1 VLCTIGDLVEDVVV
15 WLNTE
20 LNIGSDT
27 ESIIR
32 RTRGGSAANVAMF
45 AALTGTP
52 SRFIGQVGHDRL
64 GTHLC
69 EVLRNSGVDVQVI
82 SDGRTG
88 SIVVLVQPNGQRSF
102 LTDRGVA
109 SHLAHFDAALMN
121 DVHILH
127 VPTYSLTD
135 EPLASTCAQYIA
147 SARSN
152 GALISVDASSASVLT
167 KYGIQRFQALM
178 QTLQPDVFL
187 CNEDEAATLG
197 LHANNPMIGAQ
208 VTVIKQGPL
217 PVIVVH
223 QDGTSQMHPVPA
235 VDNIVDTTGAGD
247 AFAAGFL
254 PAYASSRNIVAA
266 VSQGHALASRV
277 LQCPG
282 ATLNPSLQQEQL

>member
-1 VLCTIGDLVEDVVV
+1 MLCTIGDLVEDVVV

>member
-1 VLCTIGDLVEDVVV
+1 MLCTIGDLVEDVVV

-69 EVLRNSGVDVQVI
+69 EVLRDSGVDVQVI

-135 EPLASTCAQYIA
+135 EPLASTCIQYIA

-152 GALISVDASSASVLT
+152 EALISVDASSASVLT

-197 LHANNPMIGAQ
+197 LHANSPMIGAQ

-254 PAYASSRNIVAA
+254 PAYASSRNIAAA

>member
-1 VLCTIGDLVEDVVV
+1 MLCTIGDLVEDVVV

-45 AALTGTP
+45 ASLTGTP

-69 EVLRNSGVDVQVI
+69 EVLRDSGADVQVI

-135 EPLASTCAQYIA
+135 EPLASTSAQYIA

-152 GALISVDASSASVLT
+152 GSLISVDASSASVLT

>member
-1 VLCTIGDLVEDVVV
+1 MLCTIGDLVEDVVV

-52 SRFIGQVGHDRL
+52 SRFIGQVGNDRL

-69 EVLRNSGVDVQVI
+69 EVLRDSGVDVQVI

-152 GALISVDASSASVLT
+152 GSLISVDASSASVLT
-167 KYGIQRFQALM
+167 KYGIQRFQGLM

-187 CNEDEAATLG
+187 CNEDEAATIG
-197 LHANNPMIGAQ
+197 LHANNPMVGAQ

-254 PAYASSRNIVAA
+254 PAYASSRNIAAA

>member
-69 EVLRNSGVDVQVI
+69 EVLRDSGVDVQVI

-254 PAYASSRNIVAA
+254 PAYASARNIAAA
-266 VSQGHALASRV
+266 VTQGHALASRV

>member
-1 VLCTIGDLVEDVVV
+1 MLCTIGDLVEDVVV

-52 SRFIGQVGHDRL
+52 SRFIGQVGNDRL

-69 EVLRNSGVDVQVI
+69 EVLRDSGVDVQVI

-109 SHLAHFDAALMN
+109 SHLAHFDAALMS

>member
-1 VLCTIGDLVEDVVV
+1 MLCTIGDLVEDVVV

-45 AALTGTP
+45 ASLTGTP

-69 EVLRNSGVDVQVI
+69 EVLRDSGVDVQVI

-152 GALISVDASSASVLT
+152 GSLISVDASSASVLT